1 MYACAKFV
9 STPSLVR
16 AGSRAL
22 YRPLSAALGT
32 DARKAETASLL
43 APQSSVASQQQM
55 AVRAFQTSAVSRD
68 IDTAAKFIGAGAA
81 TVGVAGSGAGIG
93 TVFGSLIIGYARNPS
108 LKQQLFSYAILG
120 FALSEAMG
128 LFCPDHGPDA
138 DPQLRERRGAN
149 KNQVTKRRRKE
160 RPSCQPVLD
169 NFDQQYSQELGDLWP
184 SARAVLLDPHS
195 WQYGVMLNRFSAVTG
210 ITQILQSQGFYTL
223 LPQNSVS
230 PLLCNDFSTISNSKH
245 QAGKDSPFPPD
256 YISKFPPNDFP
267 LQPDSSCHVLSQ
279 DLKSEPSLS
288 LPRSTLQC
296 YIHPY
301 PLRFPSQA
309 HRPGQLKQYYLLNAA
324 SLLPVLALNVTD
336 GEKVL
341 DLCSAPGGKALAI
354 MQCATPA
361 LLCCNEPDPHRRDWL
376 SKTLESFLPPSLTSR
391 VTVSAQDGCSFGQ
404 SETGEYDK
412 VLVDAPCSNDRSW
425 LYSSS
430 SQQGEQRLK
439 DRARLPALQA
449 QLLRSALTAVRPGG
463 VVVYST
469 CTLSSSEN
477 YAVVHSVLN
486 DCPEAEPEDLWEEI
500 AVPLSKYFTFSHA
513 HPDLDTPQKL
523 SLRPLNGSSSS
534 NPRRLGILVVPQP
547 GRTWGPMFL
556 SRIRRRK

>member
-1 MYACAKFV
+1 MLSRHCFLLTICLKPRRIAPTAVCSV
-9 STPSLVR
+9 SCYT
-16 AGSRAL
+16 
-22 YRPLSAALGT
+22 
-32 DARKAETASLL
+32 
-43 APQSSVASQQQM
+43 
-55 AVRAFQTSAVSRD
+55 
-68 IDTAAKFIGAGAA
+68 
-81 TVGVAGSGAGIG
+81 
-93 TVFGSLIIGYARNPS
+93 
-108 LKQQLFSYAILG
+108 
-120 FALSEAMG
+120 
-128 LFCPDHGPDA
+128 GPDA

-184 SARAVLLDPHS
+184 SASSAPGPSLLAVWRHAE
-195 WQYGVMLNRFSAVTG
+195 RFSAVTG
-210 ITQILQSQGFYTL
+210 ITQILQSQGFSTL

-267 LQPDSSCHVLSQ
+267 LQPDSSSHVLPQ

-324 SLLPVLALNVTD
+324 SLLPVLALKVTD

-361 LLCCNEPDPHRRDWL
+361 LLCCNEPDPNRREWL

-439 DRARLPALQA
+439 ERARLPALQA
-449 QLLRSALTAVRPGG
+449 QLL
-463 VVVYST
+463 
-469 CTLSSSEN
+469 SSEN
-477 YAVVHSVLN
+477 YAVVDSVLN

-513 HPDLDTPQKL
+513 HPDLDTPQKP
-523 SLRPLNGSSSS
+523 SLRH
-534 NPRRLGILVVPQP
+534 
-547 GRTWGPMFL
+547 
-556 SRIRRRK
+556 

>member
-22 YRPLSAALGT
+22 YRPLSAAVVS

-43 APQSSVASQQQM
+43 PPQSVVASQQV
-55 AVRAFQTSAVSRD
+55 AVRGFQTSAVSRD

-128 LFCPDHGPDA
+128 H
-138 DPQLRERRGAN
+138 
-149 KNQVTKRRRKE
+149 KKE
-160 RPSCQPVLD
+160 RASCQQVLD
-169 NFDQQYSQELGDLWP
+169 HFDQQYSQELGHLWA

-195 WQYGVMLNRFSAVTG
+195 WQYGVMLNRFSAVTD
-210 ITQILQSQGFYTL
+210 ITQILRSQGFSTL
-223 LPQNSVS
+223 LPQTDASS
-230 PLLCNDFSTISNSKH
+230 LLCGGPSTVSDSE
-245 QAGKDSPFPPD
+245 QQVEKDSPHD
-256 YISKFPPNDFP
+256 TSEGPPNDSYLPNITSHAF
-267 LQPDSSCHVLSQ
+267 SQ
-279 DLKSEPSLS
+279 DLQSETSYSLHHPS
-288 LPRSTLQC
+288 LQC

-301 PLRFPSQA
+301 PHRFPSQA

-324 SLLPVLALNVTD
+324 SLLPVLALQVRD

-354 MQCATPA
+354 MQCANPA
-361 LLCCNEPDPHRRDWL
+361 LLCCNEPDPHRRNWL
-376 SKTLESFLPPSLTSR
+376 AKTLESFLPRSLNSR
-391 VTVSAQDGCSFGQ
+391 VIVSAQDGRSFGQ
-404 SETGEYDK
+404 TEAGTYDK

-425 LYSSS
+425 LYSYS
-430 SQQGEQRLK
+430 SQQGEHRLK
-439 DRARLPALQA
+439 ERTRLPALQA

-477 YAVVHSVLN
+477 YSVVETVLN
-486 DCPEAEPEDLWEEI
+486 DCPDAEPEDLWEEI
-500 AVPLSKYFTFSHA
+500 AVPLSKYFAFSPAHA
-513 HPDLDTPQKL
+513 DHGGETVPKP
-523 SLRPLNGSSSS
+523 SLQPLNVSSY
-534 NPRRLGILVVPQP
+534 RQRLGILVVPQP
-547 GRTWGPMFL
+547 GKTWGPMFL

>member
-128 LFCPDHGPDA
+128 LFCLM
-138 DPQLRERRGAN
+138 LRERRGAN
-149 KNQVTKRRRKE
+149 KNQVTKRCRKE

-210 ITQILQSQGFYTL
+210 ITQILQSQGFSTL

-267 LQPDSSCHVLSQ
+267 LQPDSSSHVLPQ

-324 SLLPVLALNVTD
+324 SLLPVLALKVTD

-439 DRARLPALQA
+439 ERARLPALQA

-477 YAVVHSVLN
+477 YAVVDSVLN

-513 HPDLDTPQKL
+513 HPDLDTPQKP
-523 SLRPLNGSSSS
+523 SLRPLICSSSS